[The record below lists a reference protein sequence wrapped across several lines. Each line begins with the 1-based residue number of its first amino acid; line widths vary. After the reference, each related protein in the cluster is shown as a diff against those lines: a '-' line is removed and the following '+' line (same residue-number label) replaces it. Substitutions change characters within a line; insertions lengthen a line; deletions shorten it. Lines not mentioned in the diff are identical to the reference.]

1 MYFERTLKNLRSSS
15 LFIFF
20 GLAIISILLAFAI
33 SKFGLMAGVLSIIAI
48 VGLPIVILVIT
59 NIRFG
64 FFLVL
69 ILSFF
74 INYIHRWTDAAVPLL
89 TLEIILYLVVLGLI
103 LKEISA
109 SNKISIKKYF
119 SSPIAISLIIW
130 VAYSHLQFINPNS
143 HEIIGKIIAIRQ
155 AWYSLLG
162 FMVAL
167 YVFDNVKSVKLFFGI
182 TLILSLLAAF
192 FGLTQ
197 KYIGLLPYEKA
208 WLYASPERVRLFV
221 NWGQIRV
228 WSFLNDPTN
237 FGLLM
242 ASSGLTCFILMTG
255 PYKIY
260 TKLILALSG
269 ITMFLAMISSGTRT
283 AFVMVL
289 VGFGIFGL
297 VNIKNIKTQM
307 ISVSVF
313 LIFMTIY
320 FGPFY
325 SAPVLRI
332 RSAFQGDK
340 DPSMNVRLVNKDR
353 IRPYLLSHPI
363 GGGPNTT
370 GGTLETSHELAG
382 FPPDSGFLR
391 IALEMGYIGL
401 GLYLWMYF
409 IASSQLTSN
418 YFLTENQEKRAI
430 YLAILAS
437 MIAFCT
443 AELTQITI
451 SQKPIDFLFFAYFA
465 LIVRLKDIK

>member
-1 MYFERTLKNLRSSS
+1 VYFERTLKNLRSST
-15 LFIFF
+15 LFIFL
-20 GLAIISILLAFAI
+20 GLAITSILLAFAI
-33 SKFGLMAGVLSIIAI
+33 AKFGLLAGILGIIAI
-48 VGLPIVILVIT
+48 VGLPIVIFIIS

-64 FFLVL
+64 FFLILV
-69 ILSFF
+69 LSFF
-74 INYIHRWTDAAVPLL
+74 INYINRWTDGKVPLL
-89 TLEIILYLVVLGLI
+89 SLEIILFFVVFGLI
-103 LKEISA
+103 LKEINA
-109 SNKISIKKYF
+109 SSTISIKQYF
-119 SSPIAISLIIW
+119 RSPIAIGLIIW
-130 VAYSHLQFINPNS
+130 VAYSHLQFFNPNS

-155 AWYSLLG
+155 SWYSLLG
-162 FMVAL
+162 FTVGL
-167 YVFDNVKSVKLFFGI
+167 YVFDNIKSIKLFFSI
-182 TLILSLLAAF
+182 TLSLSLLAAF
-192 FGLTQ
+192 FGITQ

-208 WLYASPERVRLFV
+208 WLYSSPERVRLFV

-242 ASSGLTCFILMTG
+242 AASGLTCFILMTG
-255 PYKIY
+255 PYKFY
-260 TKLILALSG
+260 TKLVLALSG
-269 ITMFLAMISSGTRT
+269 LVMFLAMISSGTRT

-297 VNIKNIKTQM
+297 INIKNIKTQV
-307 ISVSVF
+307 ISVSVL
-313 LIFMTIY
+313 LIFMTVY

-401 GLYLWMYF
+401 ALYLWMYYT
-409 IASSQLTSN
+409 ASAQLTSN
-418 YFLTENQEKRAI
+418 YFQTENQEKRAI